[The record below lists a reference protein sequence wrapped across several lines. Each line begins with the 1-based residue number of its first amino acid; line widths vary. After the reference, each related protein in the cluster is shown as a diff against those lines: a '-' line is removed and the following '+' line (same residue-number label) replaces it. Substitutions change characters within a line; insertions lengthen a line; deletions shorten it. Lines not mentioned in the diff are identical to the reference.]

1 MLKDDILLKR
11 ISSEIN
17 DELKNL
23 TKLIKDYDNFL
34 VKYSQNMDKYL
45 LRVKASLMA
54 DFYMGVEK
62 IFRIISEEL
71 DGGVP
76 KGEGWHKKLLY
87 TMTLEIKGVRPAV
100 ISKELYI
107 DLLEFLGFRHVVRQ
121 AYGFELNEKKLSV
134 LENKFKK
141 TWKKFEKEIKKFC
154 NFLEKLSI

>member
-54 DFYMGVEK
+54 DFYWV
-62 IFRIISEEL
+62 
-71 DGGVP
+71 
-76 KGEGWHKKLLY
+76 
-87 TMTLEIKGVRPAV
+87 
-100 ISKELYI
+100 
-107 DLLEFLGFRHVVRQ
+107 
-121 AYGFELNEKKLSV
+121 
-134 LENKFKK
+134 
-141 TWKKFEKEIKKFC
+141 
-154 NFLEKLSI
+154 

>member
-71 DGGVP
+71 DGDVP